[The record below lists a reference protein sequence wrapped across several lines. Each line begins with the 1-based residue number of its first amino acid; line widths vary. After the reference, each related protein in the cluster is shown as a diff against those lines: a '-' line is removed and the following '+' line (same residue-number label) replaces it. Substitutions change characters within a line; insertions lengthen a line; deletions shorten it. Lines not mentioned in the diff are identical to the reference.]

1 MRFVFFTNSLLLI
14 GSFILIGCDQS
25 KEANLQT
32 EGRTSTNKL
41 EQIRLHFAG
50 FTKSKSGAT

>member
-1 MRFVFFTNSLLLI
+1 MRFVLYAFALI
-14 GSFILIGCDQS
+14 GSFILIGCDQG

-32 EGRTSTNKL
+32 EGRTSTNQL
-41 EQIRLHFAG
+41 EQLRLHFTG

>member
-1 MRFVFFTNSLLLI
+1 MRFLVYAFALV
-14 GSFILIGCDQS
+14 GSFILIGCDRG

>member
-25 KEANLQT
+25 RDANQQT
-32 EGRTSTNKL
+32 ERRTSTDEL

>member
-1 MRFVFFTNSLLLI
+1 MRFVLYIFAI
-14 GSFILIGCDQS
+14 AGSFILIGCDQD
-25 KEANLQT
+25 EANVQT
-32 EGRTSTNKL
+32 ESRTLTNKL

>member
-1 MRFVFFTNSLLLI
+1 MRFLVYAFALV
-14 GSFILIGCDQS
+14 GSFILIGCDRG
-25 KEANLQT
+25 KEANLQ
-32 EGRTSTNKL
+32 KL